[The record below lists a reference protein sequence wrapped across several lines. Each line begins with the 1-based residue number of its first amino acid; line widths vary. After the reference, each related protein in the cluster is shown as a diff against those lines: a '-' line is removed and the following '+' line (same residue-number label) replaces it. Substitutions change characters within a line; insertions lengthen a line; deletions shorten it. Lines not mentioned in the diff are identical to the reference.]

1 MRAGPGQALQDKGTD
16 NFLQLTH
23 PSLVAAATLI
33 SSSAATLVTA
43 AALLV
48 AAAAPATTRPAA
60 LVSPAAAAP
69 SVVGGSG
76 VTHRSGSSEG
86 LDINPAL
93 LKKVWIGRYGQA
105 GGRHVGVNL

>member
-48 AAAAPATTRPAA
+48 AAAAPATTGPAA
-60 LVSPAAAAP
+60 LVPSATAAP
-69 SVVGGSG
+69 SIVGGSG
-76 VTHRSGSSEG
+76 VTHCSGTPKG

-93 LKKVWIGRYGQA
+93 FGKCG
-105 GGRHVGVNL
+105 